1 MSGLYAHVVV
11 DVPARSREGHFD
23 YVIPPELEGKIELGS
38 PVVVP
43 FGRRSVQGF
52 VVGMSGGPEA
62 EGGRERELKPIQAS
76 LDRGVRV
83 PPDLLELAKWMAR
96 RYLCLVVD
104 AIKVMAPAWQG
115 PITQGPQVIVYRLAD
130 GVDAEECAMRVE
142 RRAPARARLMRALIG
157 ARELVAAELIEAAG
171 CSASVIRAA
180 ERDGLLT
187 RRMAPAAAVAR
198 AAASAGGSSGVG
210 LGAGEGAAGG
220 AAGSR
225 DAGAGLA
232 LTPAQQEALTRIGAA
247 AASGGGVVLIH
258 GVTGSG
264 KTEVY
269 LRALERTA
277 AMGRQGIFL
286 VPDIAL
292 TPQMVAAV
300 TARFGRRVAVLHSAL
315 SSGQRKD
322 EWARAL
328 AGEVDVVVGARSAV
342 FAPVPSLGLIIVD
355 EEHDSSYKQDES
367 PRYSARDVAIERAR
381 LTGAVVVLGS
391 ATPCL
396 ETYACAVDGRYA
408 LVTMPER
415 VSGRPL
421 PPVRLVD
428 MRAEL
433 KVGNRSVFSRLL
445 RDRVTD
451 GLAAGKQSLLFLNR
465 RGFSTFVLCRDCGYV
480 CACPSCDVS
489 LTYHAKSAPGQEMV
503 CHYCGHVEPAPNIC
517 PDCGGTR
524 IKFFGVGTERIE
536 EEVRAAFPGAAV
548 ARMDVDT
555 TRRRGAHAQILGA
568 FRDRRIDIL
577 IGTQMIAKGL
587 DFPNVTTVGVIS
599 ADTSMN
605 LPDFRAAE
613 RTFQLISQVA
623 GRAGRGDDP
632 GCVVVQTYNP
642 EHYSVVAAARHD
654 YAAFFESEMRSRMH
668 QGYPP
673 ARRMGRIVVRGED
686 ERHVARAAGMVAA
699 ECRAHDACQ
708 GGLVEVIGPASA
720 PISRIAGKY
729 RWHLLAFSTE
739 AEAIASVC
747 AAGCAAAHAGVT
759 IIVDIDPY
767 SVL

>member
-1 MSGLYAHVVV
+1 MSELCAHVVV

-23 YVIPPELEGKIELGS
+23 YIVPPELEGRVELGS
-38 PVVVP
+38 QVLVP
-43 FGRRSVQGF
+43 FGRRSVHGF
-52 VVGMSGGPEA
+52 VVGMSESPA
-62 EGGRERELKPIQAS
+62 ADTSRELKPIQAT
-76 LDRGVRV
+76 LGQGVRV
-83 PPDLLELAKWMAR
+83 PPDLLELAKWMSR

-104 AIKVMAPAWQG
+104 AIKVMAPAWQNA
-115 PITQGPQVIVYRLAD
+115 ISQGHRVVVYRLAQ
-130 GVDAEECAMRVE
+130 GIDAEEAARLAE
-142 RRAPARARLMRALIG
+142 RRAPARARLLRAL
-157 ARELVAAELIEAAG
+157 ADAAELTAAELIDRAR
-171 CSASVIRAA
+171 CSVSSIRAA
-180 ERDGLLT
+180 ERDGLLAKALVT
-187 RRMAPAAAVAR
+187 ALSAGSVRAHPAAGD
-198 AAASAGGSSGVG
+198 AAG
-210 LGAGEGAAGG
+210 GAAGG
-220 AAGSR
+220 AATPAAAGSGSR
-225 DAGAGLA
+225 GAGAELA
-232 LTPAQQEALTRIGAA
+232 LTPAQEEALARIRQAMDSA
-247 AASGGGVVLIH
+247 GGVVLIH

-269 LRALERTA
+269 LRALERTV
-277 AMGRQGIFL
+277 AMGKQGIFL

-300 TARFGRRVAVLHSAL
+300 SARFGKRVAVLHSAL
-315 SSGQRKD
+315 SARQRKD
-322 EWARAL
+322 EWARTL
-328 AGEVDVVVGARSAV
+328 SGEVDVVVGARSAV
-342 FAPVPSLGLIIVD
+342 FAPVPSLGLIVVD

-396 ETYACAVDGRYA
+396 ESYARAAEGDYA
-408 LVTMPER
+408 LVTMAER

-433 KVGNRSVFSRLL
+433 KAGNRSVFSRLL
-445 RDRVTD
+445 RERVTE
-451 GLAAGKQSLLFLNR
+451 GLASGRQSLLFLNR

-489 LTYHAKSAPGQEMV
+489 LTYHARSAPGQEMV

-536 EEVRAAFPGAAV
+536 EEVRAAFPGAVV

-599 ADTSMN
+599 ADTSLN

-642 EHYSVVAAARHD
+642 EHYSVVAASKHD
-654 YAAFFESEMRSRMH
+654 YSSFFESEMRSRVR

-673 ARRMGRIVVRGED
+673 ARRLGRIVVRGESED
-686 ERHVARAAGMVAA
+686 RVARAAGVVAA
-699 ECRAHDACQ
+699 ECRATDACET
-708 GGLVEVIGPASA
+708 GLVEIIGPASA

-729 RWHLLAFSTE
+729 RWHLLVFSSS

-759 IIVDIDPY
+759 ITVDIDPY

>member
-1 MSGLYAHVVV
+1 MSRLYAHVVV
-11 DVPARSREGHFD
+11 DVPARSEEGHFD
-23 YVIPPELEGKIELGS
+23 YTVPPELEGQIEPGS
-38 PVVVP
+38 PVMVP
-43 FGRRSVQGF
+43 FGSRSVQGF
-52 VVGMSGGPEA
+52 VVGMSTSSSANSG
-62 EGGRERELKPIQAS
+62 RELKRIQS
-76 LDRGVRV
+76 ILDRGVRV
-83 PPDLLELAKWMAR
+83 PPDLLELAKWMSS

-104 AIKVMAPAWQG
+104 AIKAMAPAWHDTGTRG
-115 PITQGPQVIVYRLAD
+115 PKVVVYRLAD
-130 GVDAEECAMRVE
+130 NINAEDSARHVE
-142 RRAPARARLMRALIG
+142 RRAPARARLIRALAEAG
-157 ARELVAAELIEAAG
+157 ALSAVELADKAG
-171 CSASVIRAA
+171 CSVSAIRAA
-180 ERDGLLT
+180 ERDGLLA
-187 RRMAPAAAVAR
+187 REDAATSGPVRLQAGEQIWARPGAR
-198 AAASAGGSSGVG
+198 A
-210 LGAGEGAAGG
+210 GAA
-220 AAGSR
+220 
-225 DAGAGLA
+225 LE
-232 LTPAQQEALTRIGAA
+232 LTKAQSEALVAIEQATAGP
-247 AASGGGVVLIH
+247 GGVVLIH

-269 LRALERTA
+269 LRALERTVA
-277 AMGRQGIFL
+277 RGMQGIFL

-300 TARFGRRVAVLHSAL
+300 SARFGQRVAVLHSAL
-315 SSGQRKD
+315 GAGRRKE

-328 AGEVDVVVGARSAV
+328 SGEVDVVVGARSAV
-342 FAPVPSLGLIIVD
+342 FAPVPRLGLIVVD

-381 LTGAVVVLGS
+381 ISGATVVLGS

-396 ETYACAVDGRYA
+396 ESYACAADGRYS

-415 VSGRPL
+415 VSSRPL
-421 PPVRLVD
+421 PPVRVVD

-433 KVGNRSVFSRLL
+433 RAGNRSVFSRLL
-445 RDRVTD
+445 REKVSG
-451 GLAAGKQSLLFLNR
+451 GLALGRQSLLFLNR

-489 LTYHAKSAPGQEMV
+489 LTYHARSVPGQEMV

-536 EEVRAAFPGAAV
+536 EEVRAAFPGASV

-568 FRDRRIDIL
+568 FRDRRIDVL

-642 EHYSVVAAARHD
+642 EHYSVVTAANHD
-654 YAAFFESEMRSRMH
+654 YTAFFDSEIRSRVH

-673 ARRMGRIVVRGED
+673 VRRLGRIVVRGESED
-686 ERHVARAAGMVAA
+686 RVARAAGSVAA
-699 ECRAHDACQ
+699 ECRAHEACEQ
-708 GGLVEVIGPASA
+708 GLVEVVGPASA

-729 RWHLLAFSTE
+729 RWHLLAFSPS

-747 AAGCAAAHAGVT
+747 AAGCAASHGGVT
-759 IIVDIDPY
+759 ITVDIDPY
-767 SVL
+767 SLL